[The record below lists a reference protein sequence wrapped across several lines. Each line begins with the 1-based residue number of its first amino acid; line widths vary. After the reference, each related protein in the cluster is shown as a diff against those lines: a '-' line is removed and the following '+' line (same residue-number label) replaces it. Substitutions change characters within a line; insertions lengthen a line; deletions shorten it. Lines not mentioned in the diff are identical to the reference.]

1 MATDVVLK
9 DEPPNTIKPVIRM
22 GSGIPP
28 ATSSRIEAIVHSV
41 YKEFGTK
48 AALFSPIAV
57 RMDLR
62 KCDEFEA
69 TKKPGVYVF
78 IDENNRCLKVGKSQS
93 NASKRALQH
102 CGTDNTSSKDGAIH
116 MADRLNS
123 DKTYMLVFALQE
135 DSQHWVLAL
144 EHYLEN
150 TENPVIRSVR
160 NG

>member
-1 MATDVVLK
+1 MTTDAELK
-9 DEPPNTIKPVIRM
+9 VEPPNTIKPVIRM

-28 ATSSRIEAIVHSV
+28 DISSRIEGIVQSV
-41 YKEFGTK
+41 YKEFGAK

-62 KCDEFEA
+62 TCDEFEA

-78 IDENNRCLKVGKSQS
+78 IDENSKCLKVGKSQS

-123 DKTYMLVFALQE
+123 DKTYLLVFALQ
-135 DSQHWVLAL
+135 DDFMHWVLAL
-144 EHYLEN
+144 EHFLEN
-150 TENPVIRSVR
+150 IENPVIRSVR
-160 NG
+160 NC